1 MAQYSIVSVATSNTS
16 VNTDDTFVEIDSP
29 ATVCIKIKRVRVGWG
44 DGTQTAGVDNHF
56 RVKLIRTV
64 TGTAGAGTAF
74 TPVKR
79 NATSVAAGSTVKIK
93 NGTTALALGGTV
105 TIVDQFAPN
114 GRALFEWIARD
125 DDDMI
130 VTAPG
135 EFFAVVIASSVVS
148 QLMTVSVDFVE

>member
-1 MAQYSIVSVATSNTS
+1 VAQYSIVCVATSNGT
-16 VNTDDTFVEIDSP
+16 VNTDDGFIEIDAP
-29 ATVCIKIKRVRVGWG
+29 ANVCIKIKRVRIGWG

-56 RVKLIRTV
+56 RVKLMRWTTGSV
-64 TGTAGAGTAF
+64 TAGTAF

-79 NATSVAAGSTVKIK
+79 NATSVAAGSAVKIK
-93 NGTTALALGGTV
+93 AGATAFALGTTQ

-135 EFFAVVIASSVVS
+135 EYFAVVVASSVVS
-148 QLMTVSVDFVE
+148 QLFTISVDFLE

>member
-1 MAQYSIVSVATSNTS
+1 MV
-16 VNTDDTFVEIDSP
+16 
-29 ATVCIKIKRVRVGWG
+29 
-44 DGTQTAGVDNHF
+44 TQTAGVDNHF
-56 RVKLIRTV
+56 RVKLMRWT
-64 TGTAGAGTAF
+64 TGSGSAGTAF

-93 NGTTALALGGTV
+93 ATTTAFALGTTT

-130 VTAPG
+130 ATAPG
-135 EFFAVVIASSVVS
+135 EYLCSSYRFLSSIAVIHCLCRFSGMNGAIIFCS
-148 QLMTVSVDFVE
+148 FYCWE